1 MSPIPSQRDYE
12 MRELMAFRKQMEE
25 VEKLPL
31 AERKENAQE
40 WFKDLSDNFMLVAER
55 VGWLLNGSYGKGSF
69 DSACRVLASPRMN
82 QVAWCAITIAN
93 LEWRCPAKMAIE
105 SWKKLPV
112 ETRYLV
118 NEAIRRE
125 IADAK
130 AEGYCGEIKKN
141 PRVYTG
147 KLYPKIDLAIDGNY
161 VGTTAQFRS
170 LKSALEYFK
179 DEFPMKMGNYLV
191 AYYPDSPGSR
201 RIKLKK

>member
-1 MSPIPSQRDYE
+1 MSRIPTQQEYE
-12 MRELMAFRKQMEE
+12 MREARLFKDQMRE
-25 VEKLPL
+25 VEMLPL
-31 AERKENAQE
+31 AERQENARE
-40 WFKDLSDNFMLVAER
+40 WFNDLMNDQKLIAER

-82 QVAWCAITIAN
+82 QVAWCAITIAS
-93 LEWRCPAKMAIE
+93 LEWRCPAKMAIA

-112 ETRYLV
+112 ETRYIV

-141 PRVYTG
+141 PRVYAG
-147 KLYPKIDLAIDGNY
+147 KLYPKIELTVGGNY
-161 VGTTAQFRS
+161 VGTTAQFSS

-179 DEFPMKMGNYLV
+179 TEFPMRKGQYLV
-191 AYYPDSPGSR
+191 AYYPDRPGMR
-201 RIKLKK
+201 KIKLKY